1 MKKLLA
7 IVFVLFI
14 FCGCEDRPTNGSY
27 DLEEIPLEKVGKIQ
41 YKLVK
46 IEGKTFIATQDRDGY
61 YYFAG
66 PID

>member
-1 MKKLLA
+1 MKKLLT
-7 IVFVLFI
+7 IVLVVFI
-14 FCGCEDRPTNGSY
+14 FSGCEDKPTNGSY
-27 DLEEIPLEKVGKIQ
+27 DLEEIPLEKVGKIR

-46 IEGKTFIATQDRDGY
+46 IEGKTFIATQDRWGY